1 MMKRNWLL
9 AGGLVLTACGGGE
22 PAGSPPR
29 LESVTVSVSDALTG
43 SGSVAHV
50 ARVEASSE
58 ADVATR
64 ASGTL
69 VSLPVDVGDRVR
81 RGQVLA
87 SLDDAD
93 VEARIDAA
101 AAGVELAERTH
112 GRVERLAADG
122 AASQQELDEAFARLQ
137 AARAQLAEA
146 RAQASYV
153 QVTAPFDG
161 VVVERYADPGDL
173 AVPGQ
178 PVLRLAGTG
187 AVTIAADLPAHMR
200 AGVEMGQNVRVV
212 DSDGRSTEATVS
224 RVVPTLDAATGRFQ
238 VELAPSG
245 DSQLTAGETVRLE
258 LSGAGSATRWVPVDA
273 LLRRGQLVG
282 VYVLES
288 DTLRLRWVRI
298 GREEGPLV
306 ELLAGP
312 PGALT
317 VVRRPAATLRD
328 GQPVSSSTREEIEG
342 VSVPAPAGA
351 GR

>member
-1 MMKRNWLL
+1 MKRNWLVAVGL
-9 AGGLVLTACGGGE
+9 AFTACGGDE
-22 PAGSPPR
+22 PAASPSP
-29 LESVTVSVSDALTG
+29 LDPVTVVVSDALTG
-43 SGSVAHV
+43 SGSVTHV

-69 VSLPVDVGDRVR
+69 VSVPVDVGDRVR

-87 SLDDAD
+87 SLDGAD
-93 VEARIDAA
+93 VQARIDAA

-112 GRVERLAADG
+112 GRVERLEADG
-122 AASQQELDEAFARLQ
+122 AASQQELDEAFARLE

-161 VVVERYADPGDL
+161 VVVARYADPGDL

-187 AVTIAADLPAHMR
+187 AVTVAAELPAHMR
-200 AGVEMGQNVRVV
+200 GAVEVGQAVRVI
-212 DSDGRSTEATVS
+212 DRGGRPIEATVS
-224 RVVPTLDAATGRFQ
+224 RVVPTLDAATGRFR
-238 VELAPSG
+238 VELSPSG

-258 LSGAGSATRWVPVDA
+258 VSGAGSATRWVPVDA

-282 VYVLES
+282 VYALES
-288 DTLRLRWVRI
+288 DTLRLRWVRL

-306 ELLAGP
+306 ELLSGP

-328 GQPVSSSTREEIEG
+328 GQPVSSASREEIG
-342 VSVPAPAGA
+342 GASVPAPGGA